1 MSDSLQ
7 PHGLYTPWNS
17 PGQNTGVDS
26 HSLLQRIFPT
36 PGSNP
41 GLLHCRQILYQLSH
55 KGSLERELGTC
66 ISNKLPCGAD
76 AAGPWTALWVAR
88 ELSCSVMSDSL
99 TPWTAVCQAPLS
111 MGFSRQEYWRGL
123 LCPPP
128 GDLPD
133 PWIKPGSPALQAN
146 SLQSEPPGKSRVQC
160 FTLKNVYV
168 YYSSLLFFFF
178 KAQKIFLFKQVD
190 TYALAETT
198 KQFT

>member
-1 MSDSLQ
+1 
-7 PHGLYTPWNS
+7 
-17 PGQNTGVDS
+17 
-26 HSLLQRIFPT
+26 
-36 PGSNP
+36 
-41 GLLHCRQILYQLSH
+41 
-55 KGSLERELGTC
+55 
-66 ISNKLPCGAD
+66 
-76 AAGPWTALWVAR
+76 
-88 ELSCSVMSDSL
+88 MSDSL

-168 YYSSLLFFFF
+168 YYSSLLFFFLKQRRSF
-178 KAQKIFLFKQVD
+178 YLSKLIRMRWQRQLSNLHNISLVLNGNICGYYIKNLAVLLQKF
-190 TYALAETT
+190 
-198 KQFT
+198 